1 MDCFLDSFSHA
12 RFSGRFFIYT
22 IAFFQRAYRVLTTTA
37 EEDAMSF
44 ENAYAAVS
52 TYFISAAV
60 QRQTRTMT
68 QEEQDSSLQSFYN
81 SLVHEYGEEAASI
94 ALALFSSVDAVE
106 NFLARVKHWFG
117 EKTYEVALK
126 SMRLIMRDDF
136 IERVNALTTHK
147 RILLETFG
155 N

>member
-1 MDCFLDSFSHA
+1 
-12 RFSGRFFIYT
+12 
-22 IAFFQRAYRVLTTTA
+22 
-37 EEDAMSF
+37 MSF

-60 QRQTRTMT
+60 QKQTRTVT
-68 QEEQDSSLQSFYN
+68 QQEQDSSLQSFYN
-81 SLVHEYGEEAASI
+81 SLVYEYGEETASV
-94 ALALFSSVDAVE
+94 ALALFSSVDAIE
-106 NFLARVKHWFG
+106 NFLARVKHRFG
-117 EKTYEVALK
+117 EKTHGVALK